1 LEHATAD
8 VTALEEAEQLG
19 LEHATADVTALEEA
33 EQLGLEHATADVT
46 ALEEAEQL
54 VFVLVFLVRQA
65 NADKHSLKRTHSQ
78 EYDPN
83 V

>member
-1 LEHATAD
+1 MEHATAD

-19 LEHATADVTALEEA
+19 LEHATS
-33 EQLGLEHATADVT
+33 DVT

-54 VFVLVFLVRQA
+54 VFVFLVRQA
-65 NADKHSLKRTHSQ
+65 NSDKHSQKGTHSQ